1 MNMNDLHKFS
11 NKELETILAQ
21 IEMELRERN
30 LEAEYQLYEQQ
41 MMMAIEGDEI
51 DF

>member
-1 MNMNDLHKFS
+1 MKDLHKFS
-11 NKELETILAQ
+11 NKELEAILAQ

-30 LEAEYQLYEQQ
+30 LDAEYQLYEQQ
-41 MMMAIEGDEI
+41 MMMAIEGDDV

>member
-1 MNMNDLHKFS
+1 MNDLSKFS
-11 NKELETILAQ
+11 DKELESILAQ

-30 LEAEYQLYEQQ
+30 LEAEYQLYEQH
-41 MMMAIEGDEI
+41 MMMAIEGNDD